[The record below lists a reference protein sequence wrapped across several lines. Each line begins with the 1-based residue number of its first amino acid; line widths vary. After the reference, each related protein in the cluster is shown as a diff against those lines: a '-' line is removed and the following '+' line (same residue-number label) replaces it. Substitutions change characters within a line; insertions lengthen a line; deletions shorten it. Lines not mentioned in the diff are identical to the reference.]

1 VPWLPARLPEKP
13 RFVWKKSLSGPGAA
27 GIAATERVVIVA
39 DRDPA
44 DKSDAFRAFDA
55 ATGAVRW
62 TLRYLAPA
70 RFDYGNAPRATPLAV
85 GERAYLYGAVGHLH
99 CVEIESGNVVW
110 KKDLRR
116 EFNVHDDIHWGMCS
130 SPLAVDGKLIVN
142 PGGADAS
149 LVALHLGDGH
159 VVWKSPGESAAFS
172 SFIVG
177 TFGGKRQI
185 VGYDKTSLGGWDIET
200 GRRLWRLVPRRA
212 NDFNVPTPIE
222 FEGQLI
228 VSTEN
233 NGTRVYRFNSDGTIV
248 PEPVAEN
255 SALAPDAHTPIMV
268 GGRLFGAWEGLHCLD
283 VRAGLKAI
291 WSSDDAAFQNY
302 CTVLGSAD
310 RVLVVSQDG
319 ELVLL
324 DQAAARFE
332 PISRL
337 KLFDD
342 DSGVYAHPAPLGHL
356 LYVRNSSAIYC
367 LDLSEGGKTP

>member
-1 VPWLPARLPEKP
+1 MV
-13 RFVWKKSLSGPGAA
+13 
-27 GIAATERVVIVA
+27 IAA

-70 RFDYGNAPRATPLAV
+70 RFDYGNAPRATPLVV
-85 GERAYLYGAVGHLH
+85 GERAYLYGALGHLH
-99 CVEIESGNVVW
+99 CVDIDSGKIVW

-116 EFNVHDDIHWGMCS
+116 EFNVRDDIPWGMCS
-130 SPLAVDGKLIVN
+130 SPLSVDGKLIVN
-142 PGGADAS
+142 PGGPEAS
-149 LVALHLGDGH
+149 LVALLPGDGH
-159 VVWKSPGESAAFS
+159 VIWSCPGESAAFS

-200 GRRLWRLVPRRA
+200 GRRLWRLVPPRP

-233 NGTRVYRFNSDGTIV
+233 NGTRVYRFSAEGLIV
-248 PEPVAEN
+248 PEPVAKN
-255 SALAPDAHTPIMV
+255 AALAPDAHTPIMV
-268 GGRLFGAWEGLHCLD
+268 GGRLFGVWEGLHCLD

-291 WSSDDAAFQNY
+291 WSSDDVAFQNY

-310 RVLVVSQDG
+310 RVLVVSQEG

-324 DQAAARFE
+324 DHAAARFE

-342 DSGVYAHPAPLGHL
+342 ESGVYAHPAPLGHL
-356 LYVRNSSAIYC
+356 LYLRNSSGIYC
-367 LDLSEGGKTP
+367 LDLSEGATP